1 MQTGWLSLSGTWYY
15 LTSSGS
21 MKTGWYQVSTKW
33 YYSYGSGA
41 LAVSTT
47 VDGYYVN
54 ANGEW
59 V

>member
-1 MQTGWLSLSGTWYY
+1 MQTGWLRQSGTWYY
-15 LTSSGS
+15 LTESGS

-33 YYSYGSGA
+33 YYSYSSGA

-47 VDGYYVN
+47 VDSYTVN

-59 V
+59 I